1 MEQSLIAATS
11 GIQANQTYLDVIGNN
26 IANSNTTGYKSQTVG
41 FTDLLAEQIAGA
53 SAPTATSGGVN
64 PMAIGAGVRVG
75 AVTDQQTQGA
85 IQDTNVPTDV
95 AIQGNGFLIASQAGQ
110 TYFTRNGQL
119 SLDANGNLTTP
130 NGALIQGW
138 MANASGVINTAS
150 PTGNVT
156 IPTSGT
162 LPATATT
169 QLTLGGN
176 IDSSSTTPVSF
187 TYNAYDSLGNAV
199 PITFTLTPVS
209 GTPGSWTMQAS
220 VPNGTGGSV
229 NLYGSPGPTVTF
241 ATSGSTAGQITGITA
256 GTGTPAGTVSGTA
269 STGLSVTLPTTNM
282 PASYTFASGA
292 TIGIDFPPAGSTG
305 QVTQDSASST
315 IVGTSQNGHAAG
327 SLQSFS
333 IGADG
338 TILGSFSNGQSQTI
352 GQIALATF
360 ANPAGLSSNGN
371 LMYQASANSGGANIA
386 APGSGGTGTLV
397 GGALEG
403 SNVDL
408 STQLTDLIVAQ
419 EAYQANTKV
428 ITTTDTTFQS
438 LMQVP

>member
-26 IANSNTTGYKSQTVG
+26 IANANTTGYKSQTIG

-64 PMAIGAGVRVG
+64 PLAIGAGVRVG
-75 AVTDQQTQGA
+75 AVTDQQTQGP
-85 IQDTNVPTDV
+85 IQNTNVPTDV

-110 TYFTRNGQL
+110 TYYTRNGQL
-119 SLDANGNLTTP
+119 SLDANGDLTTM
-130 NGALIQGW
+130 NGALVQGW
-138 MANASGVINTAS
+138 MANASGVINTAA
-150 PTGNVT
+150 PTTNIT

-169 QLTLGGN
+169 QITLGGN
-176 IDSSSTTPVSF
+176 LDAAATSPVSF

-199 PITFTLTPVS
+199 PVTLTFTPT
-209 GTPGSWTMQAS
+209 GTANQWNLQAS
-220 VPNGTGGSV
+220 VPNGTGGSI
-229 NLYGSPGPTVTF
+229 NLFGGSGATVTF
-241 ATSGSTAGQITGITA
+241 SSSGSTAGQITGITA
-256 GTGTPAGTVSGTA
+256 GTTSPTGTVSGTA
-269 STGLSVTLPTTNM
+269 STGLSIAIPTTNM
-282 PASYTFASGA
+282 PSSYTFASGA
-292 TIGIDFPPAGSTG
+292 TIALDFPPAGSTG
-305 QVTQDSASST
+305 QVTQDSVSST
-315 IVGTSQNGHAAG
+315 IKGVSQNGHAAG

-371 LMYQASANSGGANIA
+371 LMYQASANSGGANVS
-386 APGSGGTGTLV
+386 APGSGGAGTLV

-428 ITTTDTTFQS
+428 ITTTDTTIQS